1 MELPKAFNIID
12 PSLLIAKLKAY
23 DFDCVSLKLTEI
35 YITNR
40 KQRYKLGN
48 YFSLWRTIT
57 SGIPQVSIPLI
68 INSFYF

>member
-35 YITNR
+35 YITENR
-40 KQRYKLGN
+40 DI
-48 YFSLWRTIT
+48 SLETILVY
-57 SGIPQVSIPLI
+57 GEQLHQVSRRFQYP
-68 INSFYF
+68 

>member
-35 YITNR
+35 YIHN
-40 KQRYKLGN
+40 KQK
-48 YFSLWRTIT
+48 TEI
-57 SGIPQVSIPLI
+57 
-68 INSFYF
+68 

>member
-40 KQRYKLGN
+40 KQRYKFGN

-57 SGIPQVSIPLI
+57 SGIPQVSILLI

>member
-12 PSLLIAKLKAY
+12 PSLLIAKLKVY

-40 KQRYKLGN
+40 KQRYKFGN

>member
-40 KQRYKLGN
+40 KQRYKFGN
-48 YFSLWRTIT
+48 YLVY
-57 SGIPQVSIPLI
+57 GEQLHQVSRRFQYP
-68 INSFYF
+68 